1 MDVLGS
7 VPGLERHKAMLGGSM
22 RMIRSAG
29 SISTLTN
36 RLMAKV
42 HGSKRHYQL
51 LLDPHR
57 AELLEDLAAAQG
69 KRPAALARELV
80 YSAIKRSTEAAT
92 YHLAE
97 AQDQALRRTSIQ
109 NQVRGR
115 MGV

>member
-1 MDVLGS
+1 
-7 VPGLERHKAMLGGSM
+7 
-22 RMIRSAG
+22 MIQFAG
-29 SISTLTN
+29 SISTLTS

-80 YSAIKRSTEAAT
+80 YSAIKRSTESAT